1 MKTLLATL
9 LATAAG
15 ASFAAAPTAALN
27 HDPATYRNVT
37 QKAASEYK
45 AATAKC
51 DAKSGNDKDIC
62 MAEAKASRARTEAQA
77 IAKYNNSAEGKAK
90 ARSKV
95 AEAEYDVAKARCDAR
110 SGAEKD
116 SCMDNA
122 KSVRTAALADAKA
135 GRDSGSSGASG
146 SAGLIASTDT
156 KDPAKAA
163 AVAKCEQATGNA
175 NTGCLVDSKGN
186 VTTMA
191 GRAENATER
200 AADKTRDA
208 AATAAD
214 KTKAVAATAAEKT
227 KEVASTAV
235 DKTKQAASTVAEKTG
250 LEGAGE
256 RLRAA
261 GSTIAQK
268 TESAVENAGEKTRQA
283 AASAKEN
290 SKEAMQTAGDKTR
303 QAASTAAD
311 KTDKALDTAGDKTRA
326 AASNV
331 AEGTDRATDKAAD
344 KTRDATR
351 GTAVAASDTAI
362 TTKVKA
368 SIFKE
373 PDLKSMA
380 IHVETEKG
388 VVMLSGFVDSKAE
401 ADKAVKVA
409 KEVEGV
415 TSVKS
420 AIKVK

>member
-1 MKTLLATL
+1 MNSLLATL

-15 ASFAAAPTAALN
+15 ASFAVAPAQAQTQDAAGYRDAVQKVSADYKTA
-27 HDPATYRNVT
+27 
-37 QKAASEYK
+37 S
-45 AATAKC
+45 AKC
-51 DAKSGNDKDIC
+51 DAMKGNDKDVC
-62 MAEAKASRARTEAQA
+62 MAEAKATRARGESQA
-77 IAKYNNSAEGKAK
+77 VAKYENNES
-90 ARSKV
+90 ARSHAREKV
-95 AEAEYDVAKARCDAR
+95 ADADYDLAKEKCDAR
-110 SGAEKD
+110 NGADKD

-122 KSVRTAALADAKA
+122 KSVHTAALADAKA
-135 GRDSGSSGASG
+135 GRDGSTALGASG

-163 AVAKCEQATGNA
+163 AVAKCEQATGGSSA
-175 NTGCLVDSKGN
+175 GCLVDREGN

-191 GRAENATER
+191 NRAENATDR
-200 AADKTRDA
+200 AADKTRA
-208 AATAAD
+208 AASTAVD
-214 KTKAVAATAAEKT
+214 KT

-235 DKTKQAASTVAEKTG
+235 DKTKAAASTVAEKTG
-250 LEGAGE
+250 LDGAGE

-268 TESAVENAGEKTRQA
+268 TESAVDNLGDKTRQA

-290 SKEAMQTAGDKTR
+290 TQEAMQTAGEKTR
-303 QAASTAAD
+303 DTAA
-311 KTDKALDTAGDKTRA
+311 A
-326 AASNV
+326 V
-331 AEGTDRATDKAAD
+331 ADRTDRATDKAAD
-344 KTRDATR
+344 NTREASRDATR

-368 SIFKE
+368 NIFKE
-373 PDLKSMA
+373 PELKSMA

-388 VVMLSGFVDSKAE
+388 VVMLSGFVESKAE

-409 KEVEGV
+409 KEVDGV

>member
-15 ASFAAAPTAALN
+15 ATFAAAPTAALN
-27 HDPATYRNVT
+27 HDPATYRNVN
-37 QKAASEYK
+37 QKAATEYK

-51 DAKSGNDKDIC
+51 DAKSGNDKDVC
-62 MAEAKASRARTEAQA
+62 MAEAKAARVRTESEAV
-77 IAKYNNSAEGKAK
+77 AKYNNSEKGRAS

-95 AEAEYDVAKARCDAR
+95 AEADYEVAKAKCDAR

-135 GRDSGSSGASG
+135 GRDGAAATGGSG

-156 KDPAKAA
+156 KDPVKAA
-163 AVAKCEQATGNA
+163 AVAKCEQAAGNS

-200 AADKTRDA
+200 AADKTKDA
-208 AATAAD
+208 ASTAVD
-214 KTKAVAATAAEKT
+214 KTKAVAATVAEKT
-227 KEVASTAV
+227 KEVASTV
-235 DKTKQAASTVAEKTG
+235 V
-250 LEGAGE
+250 
-256 RLRAA
+256 
-261 GSTIAQK
+261 
-268 TESAVENAGEKTRQA
+268 
-283 AASAKEN
+283 
-290 SKEAMQTAGDKTR
+290 
-303 QAASTAAD
+303 
-311 KTDKALDTAGDKTRA
+311 DKTRA
-326 AASNV
+326 AASTVAQKTENAAENV
-331 AEGTDRATDKAAD
+331 GDKSRQVAADAKQETKEAAARTDNATDRAAD
-344 KTRDATR
+344 KTRDAGRT
-351 GTAVAASDTAI
+351 TAVAASDTAL

-368 SIFKE
+368 NLLAQPE
-373 PDLKSMA
+373 LKSLG

-388 VVMLSGFVDSKAE
+388 VVMLSGFVESKAE
-401 ADKAVKVA
+401 ADKAVKAA

-415 TSVKS
+415 NSVKS

>member
-15 ASFAAAPTAALN
+15 VSFAAAPTAALN
-27 HDPATYRNVT
+27 HDPATYRNAT
-37 QKAASEYK
+37 QKAATEYK

-51 DAKSGNDKDIC
+51 DAKSGNDKDVC
-62 MAEAKASRARTEAQA
+62 MAEAKAARARAESAA
-77 IAKYNNSAEGKAK
+77 IAKYNNSEKGRAS

-95 AEAEYDVAKARCDAR
+95 AEADYEVAKAKCDAK

-135 GRDSGSSGASG
+135 GREGGAAVAG
-146 SAGLIASTDT
+146 SAGLIARTDT
-156 KDPAKAA
+156 QAPAKAA
-163 AVAKCEQATGNA
+163 AVAKCEQAAGNS

-208 AATAAD
+208 ASTAVD
-214 KTKAVAATAAEKT
+214 KTRAVAATVAEKT
-227 KEVASTAV
+227 KEVASTVV
-235 DKTKQAASTVAEKTG
+235 DKTKAAASTVA
-250 LEGAGE
+250 
-256 RLRAA
+256 
-261 GSTIAQK
+261 QK
-268 TESAVENAGEKTRQA
+268 TENAAENVGDKSRQVAAEAKQETKEA
-283 AASAKEN
+283 AA
-290 SKEAMQTAGDKTR
+290 
-303 QAASTAAD
+303 
-311 KTDKALDTAGDKTRA
+311 KTDHATAR
-326 AASNV
+326 
-331 AEGTDRATDKAAD
+331 AAD
-344 KTRDATR
+344 KTRDAGRT
-351 GTAVAASDTAI
+351 TAVAASDTAL

-368 SIFKE
+368 NLLAQPE
-373 PDLKSMA
+373 LKSLG

-388 VVMLSGFVDSKAE
+388 VVMLSGFVESKAE
-401 ADKAVKVA
+401 ADKAVKAA